1 MQGLKSKK
9 ASRGPKKSSKRDPN
23 RYYADDASENRSYNS
38 ESPSQSVASQSTM
51 SSSLPS
57 HSLRYRG
64 KEAAPVGG
72 ANPSFAPADD
82 EMDDEEPS
90 AQGDNDDGSVAQMS
104 VMSEDTSLG
113 FGVLAE
119 NLKNAVLV
127 DSQVANIDDYAVV
140 SMNYGNYTKL

>member
-1 MQGLKSKK
+1 
-9 ASRGPKKSSKRDPN
+9 
-23 RYYADDASENRSYNS
+23 
-38 ESPSQSVASQSTM
+38 
-51 SSSLPS
+51 
-57 HSLRYRG
+57 
-64 KEAAPVGG
+64 VGG

-140 SMNYGNYTKL
+140 SMNFGNYTKL